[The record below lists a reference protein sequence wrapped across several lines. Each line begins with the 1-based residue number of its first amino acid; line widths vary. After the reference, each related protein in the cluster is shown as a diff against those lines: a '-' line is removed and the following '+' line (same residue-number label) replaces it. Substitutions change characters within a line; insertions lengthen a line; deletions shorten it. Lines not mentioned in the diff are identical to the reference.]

1 MALSKENIDSLFKF
15 TRAHFVEWYD
25 LQIELVDHLADD
37 IEAIM
42 EKSPSISFDEAKNQ
56 AFKKFGVFGFSDVV
70 EKKQNALSKK
80 YWKLV
85 LSITLE
91 YFKLPKI
98 VLTAFLIMI
107 CYTFLHAISF
117 KAYFIYVVS
126 GILLISPIVIAT
138 LNRLKQKKTEKE
150 TGKKWMF
157 ENNISTLGGIYLISN
172 FFIQTL
178 IFIEDISWSIPTEI
192 FTSIFIVLSLL
203 LFYILIF
210 IVPKKL
216 RQEMAEQYS
225 EYILVSKT

>member
-37 IEAIM
+37 IELIM
-42 EKSPSISFDEAKNQ
+42 EKNPSISFEEAKNR
-56 AFKKFGVFGFSDVV
+56 AFKKFGVFGFGDVV
-70 EKKQNALSKK
+70 AQKQNALSKK

-85 LSITLE
+85 LGIFKE

-98 VLTAFLIMI
+98 IFTALLVMI
-107 CYTFLHAISF
+107 CYTFIHAISF
-117 KAYFIYVVS
+117 KLYFIYFIS
-126 GILLISPIVIAT
+126 GILLIFPIVIAT
-138 LNRLKQKKTEKE
+138 LNRLKQRKTEKE

-172 FFIQTL
+172 
-178 IFIEDISWSIPTEI
+178 IFLQMVIFVEDISWSIPTEI

-210 IVPKKL
+210 IVPIKL
-216 RQEMAEQYS
+216 RQEMAKQYS
-225 EYILVSKT
+225 DYILVSKT

>member
-1 MALSKENIDSLFKF
+1 MTAL
-15 TRAHFVEWYD
+15 
-25 LQIELVDHLADD
+25 
-37 IEAIM
+37 
-42 EKSPSISFDEAKNQ
+42 
-56 AFKKFGVFGFSDVV
+56 
-70 EKKQNALSKK
+70 
-80 YWKLV
+80 
-85 LSITLE
+85 
-91 YFKLPKI
+91 
-98 VLTAFLIMI
+98 LIMI

-117 KAYFIYVVS
+117 KSYFIYVVS

-138 LNRLKQKKTEKE
+138 LNRLKQKKIEKE

-216 RQEMAEQYS
+216 RLEMAEQYS